1 MRTLI
6 WLARLAVFIAVLM
19 FALKNT
25 QPVAVHF
32 LADVTVSDVPLV
44 VVLLVTFVLG
54 MLLGLLLTV
63 PAALKRRRE
72 AARLKRDVARLQA
85 EVGGI
90 AKAPLPAEAVAPMS
104 PL

>member
-1 MRTLI
+1 MRYLV
-6 WLARLAVFIAVLM
+6 WLSRLAVFIVVLM

-44 VVLLVTFVLG
+44 VVLLATFVLG

-63 PAALKRRRE
+63 PTALKRRRDI
-72 AARLKRDVARLQA
+72 ARLKRDVARLQA

-90 AKAPLPAEAVAPMS
+90 AQAPLPAETVAPMS